1 MPQKPDGAPK
11 WACPNFLDR
20 DFWWLFMAVNPFKVH
35 RRLIAQSAVE
45 AFWVIE
51 GFNIIKDSQ
60 AGLVVGSEVF
70 CVKPF
75 CFESAPE

>member
-1 MPQKPDGAPK
+1 
-11 WACPNFLDR
+11 
-20 DFWWLFMAVNPFKVH
+20 MAVNPFKVH